1 MDRVI
6 EKEVVREVEKL
17 IVMEVPVEIIK
28 ERVVEKI
35 VYVERADQ
43 VLSEGNTS
51 KLDYSAKKG
60 DLNEMQL
67 NIV

>member
-17 IVMEVPVEIIK
+17 IVVEVPVEIIK